1 MDSGFSVLSRR
12 RMLALSLG
20 GGAFFLMGGFGGL
33 LALRGRAAAVD
44 GLRVL
49 SDHEYRTLAALATAL
64 FPAGGAFP
72 VGLQGLDL
80 ARAFDE
86 FLSGEPEW
94 NRSDLKKALF
104 LLEYG
109 PVLYDRR
116 LKTFSH
122 LTEEERLQHFVSWA
136 ESDSLLRRQ
145 VASAFRKF
153 MSLVFYDRPEVWP
166 HIGYDGPLVRAE
178 GLR

>member
-1 MDSGFSVLSRR
+1 MDPGFSVLSRR
-12 RMLALSLG
+12 KLLAGSLG
-20 GGAFFLMGGFGGL
+20 AGAFLLMGGGGL
-33 LALRGRAAAVD
+33 VALRGRAASVS

-49 SDHEYRTLAALATAL
+49 SAHQYRTLTALATAA

-72 VGLQGLDL
+72 VGLGDLDL

-94 NRSDLKKALF
+94 NRSDLKKAIF

-109 PVLYDRR
+109 PVIYERR
-116 LKTFSH
+116 FTTFSN
-122 LTEEERLQHFVSWA
+122 LPEAERLAHFERWG

-145 VASAFRKF
+145 VSLAFRKF
-153 MSLVFYDRPEVWP
+153 MTLVFYDRPEVWP
-166 HIGYDGPLVRAE
+166 HIGYEGPLVAAE
-178 GLR
+178 AWR